1 MNGYAFLLLLPAL
14 IAGAGMFLA
23 QRGRLRANAA
33 IEQLTRALERPSG
46 SVTLCESCQD
56 RMKAEHPGLI
66 KIVAIVRGSDAQPA
80 RVAEGARPKYTTP
93 VLKRLGSVRETSGLG
108 GDDLTGRA
116 KF

>member
-1 MNGYAFLLLLPAL
+1 MNSYALLLLLPAL
-14 IAGAGMFLA
+14 FAGAGMFLA

-66 KIVAIVRGSDAQPA
+66 KIVAIVRDADAQPGQA
-80 RVAEGARPKYTTP
+80 AEVAKPKYTSP
-93 VLKRLGSVRETSGLG
+93 VLKCLGSVRETSGLG
-108 GDDLTGRA
+108 DGSL
-116 KF
+116 K